1 MILTDQGQ
9 GHGLLMPQRLTTQH
23 QALEQVRQGAGL
35 KELSRALYED
45 RLGDILTVKNE
56 QKEGEERGE
65 ERKGQ
70 VRREKRG
77 GERMDLGYTR
87 QLHFL

>member
-1 MILTDQGQ
+1 
-9 GHGLLMPQRLTTQH
+9 MPQRLTTQH

-56 QKEGEERGE
+56 RKEGEERS
-65 ERKGQ
+65 
-70 VRREKRG
+70 
-77 GERMDLGYTR
+77 
-87 QLHFL
+87 FSP